1 MTIFTKIAWSIK
13 AVFFFD
19 ELEQELLANNIKVKF
34 YEHDLLMELKGKISN
49 INFK

>member
-19 ELEQELLANNIKVKF
+19 ELEQELL
-34 YEHDLLMELKGKISN
+34 MELQGKISN